1 MGVSASKSDKTTPSL
16 ARSFERR
23 SLFDAQS
30 GCIRWRRVRGSRCA
44 RFEVHTVARRED
56 IYNLLL
62 LICYKGGALWDIIQQ
77 YAYCLCCYVIGDSSL
92 LRLIWMIGFIIIEV
106 ILNLTISHGS
116 SSG

>member
-1 MGVSASKSDKTTPSL
+1 M
-16 ARSFERR
+16 
-23 SLFDAQS
+23 
-30 GCIRWRRVRGSRCA
+30 RGSRCA
-44 RFEVHTVARRED
+44 RSEVHTVGGRED
-56 IYNLLL
+56 ISTLLL

-77 YAYCLCCYVIGDSSL
+77 YTYCLCCYVIGDSSL